1 MCRADPILNCR
12 RNPGTA
18 ERLSALGALGLR
30 PPHPGGDALLDDRP
44 LELAEHRK
52 HAEHRP
58 PRRARGVKPL
68 LTKKKFHS
76 RGTKV
81 VEKMDQILKR
91 PTEPVDAP
99 RHHEVELT
107 KRGIPVE
114 LVESRPL
121 LASLP
126 TADAVVTV
134 DLDHHVTQ
142 AIGRG
147 AELTLLVLGR
157 LVGGADPQIQRRAHG
172 SLPRRPRK

>member
-1 MCRADPILNCR
+1 
-12 RNPGTA
+12 
-18 ERLSALGALGLR
+18 
-30 PPHPGGDALLDDRP
+30 
-44 LELAEHRK
+44 
-52 HAEHRP
+52 
-58 PRRARGVKPL
+58 
-68 LTKKKFHS
+68 
-76 RGTKV
+76 
-81 VEKMDQILKR
+81 MDQILKR

-126 TADAVVTV
+126 TTDAVVTV
-134 DLDHHVTQ
+134 DLDDHVTQ

-147 AELTLLVLGR
+147 PKLPFLVLGR

-172 SLPRRPRK
+172 DFPASHCPVYRSISSTLLILLMLQCSKAMSLLGHLKSAEMPHAMPSILAGSPVSDAMSAMVFGQQNGDCRGRQH